1 MRFDL
6 KYLDLEYLPND
17 HEDHPHQHQDSQK
30 TSSLFDEIAQKL
42 STKTKEVNDRKRE
55 DTE

>member
-1 MRFDL
+1 MKFDL
-6 KYLDLEYLPND
+6 KYIDLEYLPND
-17 HEDHPHQHQDSQK
+17 QEDHPHQHEDSQK

-42 STKTKEVNDRKRE
+42 STKTKKVNDRKRK